1 MSTPA
6 SCTCSPTR
14 PHVGE
19 KVQDLVPGVTHYV
32 STRAYG
38 HTRLVENDDPRDAPP
53 PDSTEAHVGET
64 VKALQ
69 GRIDAALKELAL
81 PHPERAATDWLNA
94 GGAWST
100 RAARARR
107 ALGADR

>member
-6 SCTCSPTR
+6 SCTCSPSR

-32 STRAYG
+32 STRADG
-38 HTRLVENDDPRDAPP
+38 HTRLVENDAPP

-64 VKALQ
+64 VKTLQ

-94 GGAWST
+94 GGAWSA

-107 ALGADR
+107 ALRADS